1 MSVMT
6 RVAPAARPSAIRRF
20 ISQHPLASLFVL
32 IYALEWLTMVP
43 TALESQGLLP
53 FHMPDILMFTTGW
66 APAIAAVIVTRAVSG
81 KTGVRALFSRFLR
94 WRVGIQWYVVALG
107 TIAALILAG
116 LGLYGALGNPVPA
129 LPIGT
134 VSLGTV
140 VFAFV
145 ANMGLGL
152 LLNTE
157 EIAWRGVALPRL
169 QATHSA
175 LVASLLLAV
184 VEGLTHLPY
193 AWTTGTFI
201 QNIGIVWFM
210 GFSFALTIIYTW
222 VFNNTKGSL
231 LLVTLLHASQNT
243 WANLLSPDAPGP
255 FYLTAGL
262 TWAVAIALVII
273 FGAARLSRRPAG
285 ETPDLV
291 EPAQA

>member
-1 MSVMT
+1 MT
-6 RVAPAARPSAIRRF
+6 SVAPAARPSALRRL
-20 ISQHPLASLFVL
+20 ISQHPLASLFIL

-43 TALESQGLLP
+43 AALESQGLLP
-53 FHMPDILMFTTGW
+53 FHLPDILAFTTGW
-66 APAIAAVIVTRAVSG
+66 APAIAAVIVTGAVSG
-81 KTGVRALFSRFLR
+81 KAGVRALFSRFLR

-107 TIAALILAG
+107 GIAALILGG

-129 LPIGT
+129 LPIAGAD
-134 VSLGTV
+134 LGSA

-145 ANMGLGL
+145 VTIAMGL

-175 LVASLLLAV
+175 LIASLLLAV

-193 AWTTGTFI
+193 AWTAGTFV
-201 QNIGIVWFM
+201 NTIGVAWFM
-210 GFSFALTIIYTW
+210 GFSFALTIIYSW

-255 FYLTAGL
+255 FYVTAGL
-262 TWAVAIALVII
+262 TWAVAIALVVI
-273 FGAARLSRRPAG
+273 FGAARLSRKPAA